1 MAKTVLNV
9 KTDVDVKRD
18 AQKLAKKIG
27 VPLSTIVNA
36 QLKHF
41 IAERSVTFSEPL
53 MPSKYLQG
61 VIEQAEKDMR
71 EGNTDAFS
79 PRFTD
84 VDKAMEWLEDN
95 KD

>member
-9 KTDVDVKRD
+9 KTDVEVKRE

-41 IAERSVTFSEPL
+41 IAERGVTLTEPL
-53 MPSKYLQG
+53 MPSTYLRG
-61 VIEQAEKDMR
+61 VIENAEKAAEKDY
-71 EGNTDAFS
+71 S
-79 PRFTD
+79 PRFAD
-84 VDKAMEWLEDN
+84 AKAARAWLE
-95 KD
+95 K